1 MLSLSR
7 LARFGALALSAA
19 ALTACAATMRV
30 SSYAERAADFR
41 HYRTYAFEPTE
52 PVSTGDPR
60 LDSNPFF
67 YQRVQGAVEKQLAA
81 TGYEKAGSG
90 TPDLL
95 IHFHASITQEI
106 DTTEIDRKYGY
117 CTSSECRPFVYD
129 AGTLLLDFVDA
140 RTNKLVWRGWAE
152 GSMDG
157 VVDNQSWMEQKVDD
171 AVNRILARLP
181 RRS

>member
-1 MLSLSR
+1 MLPLSR

-30 SSYAERAADFR
+30 NSYAERAADFS
-41 HYRTYAFEPTE
+41 HYRTYAFGPAEAM
-52 PVSTGDPR
+52 STGDPR

-67 YQRVQGAVEKQLAA
+67 FGRVQAAVDRQLAA
-81 TGYEKAGSG
+81 TGYEKTTA

-95 IHFHASITQEI
+95 VHFHASMTQEI
-106 DTTEIDRKYGY
+106 NTSEIDQKYGY
-117 CTSSECRPFVYD
+117 CASSECRPFVYD

-157 VVDNQSWMEQKVDD
+157 VDNQAWMEQKVDD